1 MTTTDAAKDA
11 AKVPHYMLP
20 NFTSI
25 LPEYAN
31 AEQDKIREVRWVL
44 LACCYKL
51 LIFTFL
57 TGILNRKLCSCLQD
71 PQ

>member
-1 MTTTDAAKDA
+1 MVEAGDD

-31 AEQDKIREVRWVL
+31 AEQDKIREVRKTGTVCFVL
-44 LACCYKL
+44 
-51 LIFTFL
+51 
-57 TGILNRKLCSCLQD
+57 
-71 PQ
+71 